1 MQPTTIARSYFEARY
16 SLFKWRS
23 SLAVTNKIIL
33 ALGMACVTGLVA
45 QVKFNLFFTPVPIT
59 GQTFAVLL
67 AGVLLGRGW
76 AGVSQVIYVI
86 IGAAGVPWFAG
97 ASGGLGAIFGSGGGY
112 IIGFIFAALFVGHF
126 SDKYIRA
133 RSFLPMFGLMAFANF
148 ALIHIPGL
156 IGLGLQMY
164 LVKGSAASVGTLLW
178 LGSIPFIP
186 GDILKIAAAAALAKA
201 VTPKRAFDR

>member
-1 MQPTTIARSYFEARY
+1 MQPTAIARSYFEARFW
-16 SLFKWRS
+16 LFKRRS
-23 SLAVTNKIIL
+23 SLTVANKIIL

-45 QVKFNLFFTPVPIT
+45 QVKFQLFFTPVPIT

-76 AGVSQVIYVI
+76 AGVSQAIYVI

-97 ASGGLGAIFGSGGGY
+97 GMGGFAAIAGPSGGY

-133 RSFLPMFGLMAFANF
+133 RNFLPMFGLMAFANF
-148 ALIHIPGL
+148 VLIHIPGL
-156 IGLGLQMY
+156 IGLSLHGY
-164 LVKGSAASVGTLLW
+164 LVKDSAATVGTLLL

-201 VTPKRAFDR
+201 VMPKRAFDR